1 MRIWE
6 NRVLRK
12 ILGFKR
18 SEETGEWRRLGKEE
32 FYGLCLSNIR
42 LIRSRIKTGAVH
54 VEVWETGQVHRRT

>member
-1 MRIWE
+1 MYVCETWIVILREEHRMRIWE

-18 SEETGEWRRLGKEE
+18 NEETVEWRRLGKEE

-42 LIRSRIKTGAVH
+42 LIR
-54 VEVWETGQVHRRT
+54 